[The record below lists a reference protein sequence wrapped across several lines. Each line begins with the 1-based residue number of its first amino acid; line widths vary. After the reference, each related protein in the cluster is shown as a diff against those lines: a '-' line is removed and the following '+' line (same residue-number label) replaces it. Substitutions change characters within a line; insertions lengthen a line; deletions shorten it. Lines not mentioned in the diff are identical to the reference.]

1 LGQKLKLTWAVMTL
15 HDLQSPSDARFPILR
30 TYKTRQTMLLFLSWR
45 TPALIQRL
53 IQRFECQAPL
63 CLSFNIMLHVSQSIK
78 YTLGGVMSGSRWL
91 VSIHS
96 LACSS
101 HLPLTLYRLPH
112 SWSASI
118 R

>member
-1 LGQKLKLTWAVMTL
+1 
-15 HDLQSPSDARFPILR
+15 
-30 TYKTRQTMLLFLSWR
+30 
-45 TPALIQRL
+45 
-53 IQRFECQAPL
+53 
-63 CLSFNIMLHVSQSIK
+63 MLHVSQSIK

-101 HLPLTLYRLPH
+101 HLPLTLYPLPH